1 MMSQQRDL
9 EIRVSD
15 ARRKRLLARG
25 GANDYA
31 DAATF
36 AAVEQILR
44 RVTEERTR
52 SGLLLAD
59 LLDEE
64 EWHLEPAVRLSSH
77 RRLLGPVIL
86 FCKRT
91 LLLPLTR
98 WLYEYTA
105 VNFRRQERVNRLLFA
120 CIEELA
126 IENTRLRHLV
136 AR

>member
-25 GANDYA
+25 GATDYA

-105 VNFRRQERVNRLLFA
+105 VNFRRQERVNRLL
-120 CIEELA
+120 
-126 IENTRLRHLV
+126 
-136 AR
+136 

>member
-9 EIRVSD
+9 ETRVSD
-15 ARRKRLLARG
+15 ARRRRLLARG
-25 GANDYA
+25 GASDYT
-31 DAATF
+31 DAETF
-36 AAVEQILR
+36 AAVEQVLR
-44 RVTEERTR
+44 RVIEERTGT
-52 SGLLLAD
+52 GLLLAD

-64 EWHLEPAVRLSSH
+64 EWHLDPDIRLSSH
-77 RRLLGPVIL
+77 RRLLGPVML

-105 VNFRRQERVNRLLFA
+105 ANFRRQERVNRLLFA
-120 CIEELA
+120 CVEELA
-126 IENTRLRHLV
+126 IENTRLRQLV